1 MEQKPAPRKAAA
13 IRGKPKPRTPRGPL
27 RQDLVNELEAA
38 RAEIARLKGEY
49 DDLTLLYEATI
60 DHGEAVEDQLA
71 ESNILLQRTQK
82 RLDEELAEAAHYIMS
97 ILPDPRRETPETD
110 WLLIPS
116 TELGGDSFGY
126 HEIDGDHIA
135 FYLLDVCGHGVG
147 AALLSVTAI
156 NVLRSSAL
164 PNTDFRDPAAVLAAL
179 NEAFPM
185 EKQNNM
191 YFTIWYGVYQRSSRT
206 LRYSSAGHPPS
217 ILLRDG
223 EAGSADALQ
232 LVTRGV
238 ALGTFPGIV
247 YRSDVC
253 RIEPGDRLL
262 LLSDGT
268 FEVEKAPG
276 DMLAFSEFV
285 DFLAGPGGDDPQRV
299 LDWIRSLNGNGPLPD
314 DFSLLRIRF

>member
-1 MEQKPAPRKAAA
+1 MEKN
-13 IRGKPKPRTPRGPL
+13 
-27 RQDLVNELEAA
+27 QDPVRELEEA
-38 RAEIARLKGEY
+38 RAEIKRLAAEY
-49 DDLTLLYEATI
+49 ADLTMLYEATI
-60 DHGEAVEDQLA
+60 EHGEAVEDELA
-71 ESNILLQRTQK
+71 DKNILLQRTQK
-82 RLDEELAEAAHYIMS
+82 RLDEELADATRYVMS
-97 ILPDPRRETPETD
+97 ILPDPRTGEIATD

-126 HEIDGDHIA
+126 HEIDDDHMA

-164 PNTDFRDPAAVLAAL
+164 PKTDFHDPAAVLGAL

-217 ILLRDG
+217 ILLHKESDG
-223 EAGSADALQ
+223 A
-232 LVTRGV
+232 VTVSELTSKGV
-238 ALGTFPGIV
+238 ALGTFPGID
-247 YRSDVC
+247 YRAKEQ

-268 FEVEKAPG
+268 FEVEKSEG
-276 DMLAFSEFV
+276 EMLPFAEFV
-285 DFLAGPGGDDPQRV
+285 DFLAAPGGDEPARV
-299 LDWIRSLNGNGPLPD
+299 LDWIRSINGEGPLPD
-314 DFSLLRIRF
+314 DFSLLRVIF